1 VLQPAV
7 AERIKVVGLDVDGV
21 MTDAGVYIG
30 AGPHGPIELKRFNI
44 QDSIGIKLLQSAG
57 IEIVVVS
64 GRTSE
69 ATELRARELGIDE
82 IFQDRAA
89 RKLPAFQQMLDRA
102 GVTWD
107 EAAFV
112 GDDLPDIPLLKR
124 VGLPV
129 TVQNAVPEVRE
140 VAAYVTSRSGG
151 FGAVRE
157 FAEVLLK
164 TREEWDEVV
173 RRYLTERDE
182 SMEREVEAD
191 HGDQ

>member
-1 VLQPAV
+1 MLQPSV

-30 AGPHGPIELKRFNI
+30 AGPQGPIELKRFHI
-44 QDSIGIKLLQSAG
+44 HDSIGIKLLQAAG
-57 IEIVVVS
+57 IKVVIVS
-64 GRTSE
+64 GRSSE

-82 IFQDRAA
+82 VFQDQAA
-89 RKLPAFQQMLDRA
+89 QKLPAFQQMLDRA
-102 GVTWD
+102 GAAWA

-112 GDDLPDIPLLKR
+112 GDDLPDIPLLRR

-129 TVQNAVPEVRE
+129 TVQNAVPEVRA
-140 VAAYVTSRSGG
+140 VVAYVTSKAGG

-164 TREEWDEVV
+164 ARGEWDEAVYQ
-173 RRYLTERDE
+173 YLSERDE
-182 SMEREVEAD
+182 SMGEEARA
-191 HGDQ
+191 DQ

>member
-1 VLQPAV
+1 MLQPSV
-7 AERIKVVGLDVDGV
+7 AERIKIVGLDVDGV

-30 AGPHGPIELKRFNI
+30 TGPHGPIELKRFNI
-44 QDSIGIKLLQSAG
+44 QDSIGIKLLQAAG
-57 IEIVVVS
+57 IKIVIVS
-64 GRTSE
+64 GRSSE

-82 IFQDRAA
+82 VFQDRAA
-89 RKLPAFQQMLDRA
+89 QKLPAFQQMLDRA
-102 GVTWD
+102 GADWD

-140 VAAYVTSRSGG
+140 VVAYVTSRAGG

-164 TREEWDEVV
+164 ARGEWDEAVH
-173 RRYLTERDE
+173 RYLSERDE
-182 SMEREVEAD
+182 SMGEEA
-191 HGDQ
+191 HEGL